1 MKVEKRSVEQHP
13 EGWHLFLLCHPE
25 EVEATWNGQTKQR
38 LKWPCTS
45 VNYKTDNGE
54 EVIVN
59 LFTGVAM
66 SDHPA
71 DLHRQLVE
79 DGFGL
84 EPEDY
89 NDTDQ
94 IVGKL
99 FAGKVEHKKET
110 GRANIVKFDTADRI
124 KPKGK
129 GKGTSGKDPFENE

>member
-1 MKVEKRSVEQHP
+1 MKVLKTTIEQHP

-25 EVEATWNGQTKQR
+25 EVEATWNGQTKKR

-45 VNYKTDNGE
+45 VNYKTDDGE

-59 LFTGVAM
+59 LFTGITM
-66 SDHPA
+66 SDHVM
-71 DLHRQLVE
+71 DVHRQLVE

-84 EPEDY
+84 EADDY

-94 IVGKL
+94 IVGQM

-110 GRANIVKFDTADRI
+110 GRAQIVKFDTSDRV
-124 KPKGK
+124 KPVKS
-129 GKGTSGKDPFENE
+129 KGTKGRDPFVNE